1 VGVIKG
7 STSFI
12 VQHYYLPGD
21 EPLDIT
27 QSLTM
32 DDFKGRTKIA
42 LEPGTA
48 YKFRVAAV
56 NSCGR
61 SAWSE
66 VTNSILYL
74 VILNL
79 YLYYLVR
86 RNFFKQENR
95 KQKNLRI

>member
-1 VGVIKG
+1 MQNEEEKKEAEWYDVGIIKP
-7 STSFI
+7 TSFT

-32 DDFKGRTKIA
+32 DVFKGRAKVA

-66 VTNSILYL
+66 VTNSIFHI
-74 VILNL
+74 VI
-79 YLYYLVR
+79 
-86 RNFFKQENR
+86 
-95 KQKNLRI
+95 